1 MILNLPLEETMDN
14 PRIYI
19 AEHDKLLQR
28 DLKVILKKNGFDVS
42 AFDSGYAIVS
52 MMDNWPDIFLIDIEL
67 PGINGLEVCK
77 WLKSQEST
85 RHIPVIFI
93 SGQSYLKILA
103 ASAHADDYIQK
114 PLVYPLVISKIRERL
129 FAENEA

>member
-1 MILNLPLEETMDN
+1 MDN

-28 DLKVILKKNGFDVS
+28 DLKVILRKSGFDVS
-42 AFDSGYAIVS
+42 TFDSGYGIVS
-52 MMDNWPDIFLIDIEL
+52 MMDNWPDIFLIEIEL

-85 RHIPVIFI
+85 RGIPVIFI
-93 SGQSYLKILA
+93 SGQSYLKVLA

-114 PLVYPLVISKIRERL
+114 PLVYPLVISKIRECLVAETKHDL
-129 FAENEA
+129 FVPASARF